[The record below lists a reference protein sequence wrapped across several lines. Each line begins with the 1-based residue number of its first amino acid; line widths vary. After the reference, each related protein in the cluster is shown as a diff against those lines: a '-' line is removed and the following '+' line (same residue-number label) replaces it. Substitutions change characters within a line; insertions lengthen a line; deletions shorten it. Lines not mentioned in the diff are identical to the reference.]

1 MYAMTVRE
9 LNANVSRAIAMV
21 EAGEIIDITKNGRVV
36 AEIRSKPARRSGDPE
51 WQAAFDD
58 LKDIMDKG
66 ISFGRTFSHD
76 ERNG

>member
-1 MYAMTVRE
+1 MGTMTVRE

-21 EAGEIIDITKNGRVV
+21 EAGDTIDISKNGRVV
-36 AEIRSKPARRSGDPE
+36 AELRAKPRQRSDDPA

-58 LKDIMDKG
+58 LMGVMDKG
-66 ISFGRTFSHD
+66 LAFGRTFSHD